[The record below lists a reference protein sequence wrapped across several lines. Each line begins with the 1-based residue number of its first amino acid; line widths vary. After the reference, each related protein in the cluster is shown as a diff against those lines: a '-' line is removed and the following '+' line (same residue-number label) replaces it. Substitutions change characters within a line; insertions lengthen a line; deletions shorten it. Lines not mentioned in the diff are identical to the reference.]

1 MDVLTSELL
10 NRRAFLRS
18 AAASGLFALSPRW
31 LKSQPVTHRSATLYV
46 TDAKEKYAER
56 PELCWT
62 PAAARVG
69 GATVEIDSTRQ
80 FQPILG
86 FGAAL
91 TDASCYLLNGMPAP
105 SRHAFLREAFSPDG
119 LNLNLGRCCIG
130 SSDYS
135 RSVYSYD
142 DVPDDMNLDH
152 FSLKHDEA
160 YIVPTLREIQEI
172 NPSLFLLASPWSPP
186 GWMKTYGTTAGGR
199 TKEDRK
205 SVV

>member
-1 MDVLTSELL
+1 MPAAS
-10 NRRAFLRS
+10 RQAFLRDVY
-18 AAASGLFALSPRW
+18 SP
-31 LKSQPVTHRSATLYV
+31 Q
-46 TDAKEKYAER
+46 
-56 PELCWT
+56 
-62 PAAARVG
+62 
-69 GATVEIDSTRQ
+69 
-80 FQPILG
+80 
-86 FGAAL
+86 
-91 TDASCYLLNGMPAP
+91 
-105 SRHAFLREAFSPDG
+105 G

-152 FSLKHDEA
+152 FNLKHDEA

-199 TKEDRK
+199 TKDNYIGPYTHWLWDLSNESMLGGWMSESYLEVYSRYLSK
-205 SVV
+205 FLKGYAQLGVPVHAITCQNEIETTRAEPCLPAGGRRT